1 MKIALFGGS
10 GRTGKEILIQSLVKG
25 YKVRAMVRNLEAI
38 DITDDKLQVLQGD
51 ILNPMAVENAVMG
64 SDVVMVALGVRS
76 SKDQFVL
83 SQGTQHI
90 VEAMDKFGVKRIIV
104 ESSTGIFGAKDGGFI
119 FGNII
124 RPLFLKKI
132 FDDKLRQLEILKKS
146 DLEWVLVRP
155 SGLIDAQKTGK
166 YNITDDKPSGRK
178 IARSDVAEFML
189 AQINGSK
196 YIRQMPIISY

>member
-104 ESSTGIFGAKDGGFI
+104 ESSAGIFGAKDGGFI